1 MDATISAAWIA
12 AGATVFVGAT
22 TALLVQLFRMEANR
36 REDVRALHERINGM
50 QNYIVKLM
58 GDHERENQKWRE
70 GIVRELGILQGR
82 KERR

>member
-12 AGATVFVGAT
+12 AGATVFV
-22 TALLVQLFRMEANR
+22 ALQAGCFYSLFRMEANR

-50 QNYIVKLM
+50 QNFIVKLM
-58 GDHERENQKWRE
+58 GDHERENQTWRE
-70 GIVRELGILQGR
+70 GIVRELGIIQGR

>member
-22 TALLVQLFRMEANR
+22 SALLIQLFRMEANR
-36 REDVRALHERINGM
+36 REDVRKLHERINGM
-50 QNYIVKLM
+50 QNFIVKLM
-58 GDHERENQKWRE
+58 SDHERENQLWRE
-70 GIVRELGILQGR
+70 GIVRELGIIQGR